1 MNWGKSITVVMIT
14 FITFIVVLVTIIMSN
29 RIDLVSEDYYQKEIV
44 FEDEI
49 QAKNSW
55 NKVSK
60 DATFQSNAEHLI
72 VNLPEIEGVDAY
84 ELILSRPNDNKKDI
98 SFKIK
103 NTQTY
108 LIEKS
113 KLEKGVYDYR
123 IVCQKDGKE
132 LVNVGKHYVK

>member
-55 NKVSK
+55 NKVSE

-72 VNLPEIEGVDAY
+72 VNLPKIEGVDAY

-98 SFKIK
+98 RFSIK

>member
-14 FITFIVVLVTIIMSN
+14 FITFIVVLVSIIMSN

-49 QAKNSW
+49 QAKSSW
-55 NKVSK
+55 NKVSE
-60 DATFQSNAEHLI
+60 DATFQSNEEHLI
-72 VNLPEIEGVDAY
+72 VNLPKIEGVDAY

-98 SFKIK
+98 RFNIK

-132 LVNVGKHYVK
+132 LVNVGKHYLK

>member
-29 RIDLVSEDYYQKEIV
+29 RIDLVSEDYYQKEIA

-55 NKVSK
+55 NKVSE
-60 DATFQSNAEHLI
+60 DATFLSNEEHLI
-72 VNLPEIEGVDAY
+72 VNLPKIEGVDAY

-98 SFKIK
+98 RFSIK
-103 NTQTY
+103 NTQTF

-132 LVNVGKHYVK
+132 LVNVGKHYLK